1 MKEINFGTAKLMTE
15 TMNIAAVLIALVG
28 IVKALNN
35 LGVMS
40 AILVL
45 KDGDLVIDH

>member
-1 MKEINFGTAKLMTE
+1 MKEINIGIVRQMTE

-35 LGVMS
+35 LGK
-40 AILVL
+40 I
-45 KDGDLVIDH
+45 IQI

>member
-1 MKEINFGTAKLMTE
+1 MEYVVVVVQSSMKETNFGTAKLMTE

-35 LGVMS
+35 LGK
-40 AILVL
+40 I
-45 KDGDLVIDH
+45 IQR